1 MLNYQKEDAGLYVPS
16 SRQYKQYKRCKEC
29 GKLIEKT
36 NNRVMYCK
44 ECYKKINESDAK
56 NRMKKYREKKK
67 KNVTF

>member
-1 MLNYQKEDAGLYVPS
+1 MPS
-16 SRQYKQYKRCKEC
+16 SRQHKKYKRCKEC